1 MHNTPVVE
9 GHVTVPDVVETPTE
23 DAVEA
28 ARLSAVE
35 RYDVLDTPPDGHFD
49 RITRLAAQIFDV
61 PISIV
66 SIVYVDRVWFK
77 SHHGIDATECPRG
90 PGLCASAILDD
101 SVWVANDAATDPR
114 TLTNPLVAGDLGLRF
129 YAGAPLIT
137 HDGFR
142 LGTLCIID
150 RHPRGLNPDE
160 SAMLAD
166 LSALVVSELEL
177 RLAARTVQAQQLVA
191 QVRVEQLALTDHLTG
206 VPNRRAFELI
216 LAEEE
221 DRARSVGRDVALAMI
236 DIDGLKL
243 LNDQEGHERGDA
255 FLQTFAR
262 AFRSSDVLYRIGGD
276 EFTIVLPVTGTEA
289 VEAIQHRIDSAV
301 EHTRAAGFPTMG
313 ASVGIALLSEG
324 GWSAAAALSL
334 ADTRMY
340 ASKANAVNSGAIDGR
355 DGTVGFPV

>member
-1 MHNTPVVE
+1 MHNSRVDE
-9 GHVTVPDVVETPTE
+9 GHVTVPVVVETSTE
-23 DAVEA
+23 DAVDVEA
-28 ARLSAVE
+28 ARLSVVK
-35 RYDVLDTPPDGHFD
+35 RYDVLDTPQDGHFD

-66 SIVYVDRVWFK
+66 TIVDVDRVWFK

-90 PGLCASAILDD
+90 PGLCASAILDN

-114 TLTNPLVAGDLGLRF
+114 TLSNPLVAGEVGLRF

-137 HDGFR
+137 NDGFR

-150 RHPRGLNPDE
+150 RHARVFSPDE
-160 SAMLAD
+160 SAMLTD

-177 RLAARTVQAQQLVA
+177 RLAARTVQAQQLAA
-191 QVRVEQLALTDHLTG
+191 QVRSERLAFTDHLTG

-221 DRARSVGRDVALAMI
+221 DRARSVGKDVALAMI

-276 EFTIVLPVTGTEA
+276 EFTMVLPATDTEA
-289 VEAIQHRIDSAV
+289 VEVINHRIETAID
-301 EHTRAAGFPTMG
+301 HTRAAGFPTMG
-313 ASVGIALLSEG
+313 ASVGIALLSEA

-340 ASKANAVNSGAIDGR
+340 AIKANAVNSGTIDSQ
-355 DGTVGFPV
+355 DDIEPT